1 MFCSNCG
8 AQFDGNTQF
17 CPQCG
22 AAVSQN
28 PIPTQASPK
37 PKSSKKKWI
46 VLASVAIVALI
57 AGVLCILLLGGKND
71 YERIYDALVNTL
83 RMESAD
89 ISVYDEYY
97 GDREEYSFC
106 IDGSNYYACEDD
118 REYVGKYGDQ
128 YFEYD
133 ARYDEGRIMTP
144 GHSYQAT
151 ELSLIDAA
159 ASVLTGKSDL
169 IDAVKSSSE
178 LWSTSSILRLF
189 DPDLGMGSYDE
200 YYYYYM
206 YSRSNIEYM
215 LSLSRE
221 QFQAQY
227 GYDREY
233 SEAAWQKARERLTEE
248 LERMDKAQEKADK
261 ALDVLSKKMLDEE
274 WMNQSCSLAKTEE
287 DGEIIYNLTIRP
299 KRLATNALDA
309 VREYL
314 DPEAAE
320 EMEHDLKNIDNSAV
334 KLKIKITDGKITY
347 VSSKELEFE
356 VRLEYYKDKL
366 SELRF
371 VDDRSRATQVSFSNV
386 DAVKFDKALMENIMK
401 VCKEQTP

>member
-1 MFCSNCG
+1 MLKLWR
-8 AQFDGNTQF
+8 TVRWEH
-17 CPQCG
+17 
-22 AAVSQN
+22 AVLPAVRSGGL
-28 PIPTQASPK
+28 PESHPDASFPK

-46 VLASVAIVALI
+46 VLASVAIVAVI
-57 AGVLCILLLGGKND
+57 SGVLCVLLLGGKND

-89 ISVYDEYY
+89 LSVYDEYH
-97 GDREEYSFC
+97 GDRDEYSFC

-118 REYVGKYGDQ
+118 RNYVGKYGDQ

-133 ARYDEGRIMTP
+133 ARYDEGTFPIR
-144 GHSYQAT
+144 GNSYQTA

-169 IDAVKSSSE
+169 IDAVKSTSD
-178 LWSTSSILRLF
+178 LWSTCSILQLF
-189 DPDLGMGSYDE
+189 DPDLGNVGSYDE

-215 LSLSRE
+215 LSMSRE
-221 QFQAQY
+221 KFQHLY
-227 GYDREY
+227 VRESEY
-233 SEAAWQKARERLTEE
+233 SEADWQKARERLTEE
-248 LERMDKAQEKADK
+248 LERMDKAEEKAGK
-261 ALDVLSKKMLDEE
+261 ALDVLSKKMLGEE
-274 WMNQSCSLAKTEE
+274 WMNQSCSLTKTEE
-287 DGEIIYNLTIRP
+287 GGEAVYNLTIRP

-320 EMEHDLKNIDNSAV
+320 EMEHDIKYMDNSAV
-334 KLKIKITDGKITY
+334 KLKLTIEDGKITHA
-347 VSSKELEFE
+347 SSKELEFE
-356 VRLEYYKDKL
+356 LSLEYYKDKL
-366 SELRF
+366 SEIRF
-371 VDDRSRATQVSFSNV
+371 VDDRGRVTTVSFSNV
-386 DAVKFDKALMENIMK
+386 DAVKFDKALMESIMK